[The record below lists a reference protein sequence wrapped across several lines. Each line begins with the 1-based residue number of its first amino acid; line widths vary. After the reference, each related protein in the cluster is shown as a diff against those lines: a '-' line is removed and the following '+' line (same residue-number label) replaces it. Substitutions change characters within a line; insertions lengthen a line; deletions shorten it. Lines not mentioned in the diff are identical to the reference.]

1 MQKKLTMAFDV
12 EGTLLDKTGKLD
24 LDVIDI
30 FKKADKRQTTFIL
43 LTGGS
48 LSVAQD
54 ALRQINE
61 RIGGAPIKAWIGA
74 NGGGLIY
81 SPDGQK
87 VKNEYFS
94 ESDIDNALSY
104 ARALDK
110 KCIAMY
116 ATEKGNFVDCPDS
129 IANKVAMY
137 FFKKHD
143 AKKGSAGMKLQDI
156 DISSFKSIDDLTDEI
171 GNINEMY
178 FFTLSKDKK
187 AEIHSKLSLAFNDEC
202 SIYCDKYISIPAMNK
217 WFALK
222 EIQKLD
228 ENLPQD
234 VRDIIYFGDG
244 ENDVACL
251 KWCNLS
257 VARGEQATITAKNSA
272 KRQLNNL
279 SAFADEIYGISEEKN
294 KSFERVKQCLQANN

>member
-1 MQKKLTMAFDV
+1 MQKKLTLAFDV

-61 RIGGAPIKAWIGA
+61 AIGGVPIKAWIGA

-81 SPDGQK
+81 SPDGK
-87 VKNEYFS
+87 NVKNEHFA
-94 ESDIDNALSY
+94 ESDIEDALLY
-104 ARALDK
+104 ARAVDK
-110 KCIAMY
+110 NCIAMY

-156 DISSFKSIDDLTDEI
+156 DIASFKNIDDLINEI

-187 AEIHSKLSLAFNDEC
+187 AEIHSKLAMLFGDNYSTYSE
-202 SIYCDKYISIPAMNK
+202 KYISAPAMNK

-228 ENLPQD
+228 ANLPQD

-244 ENDVACL
+244 ENDIACL

-257 VARGEQATITAKNSA
+257 VARGEQATTIAKNSA
-272 KRQLNNL
+272 KRRLNNL
-279 SAFADEIYGISEEKN
+279 SAFADEIYGIEQEKS
-294 KSFERVKQCLQANN
+294 KSFEQMKQCLQAR